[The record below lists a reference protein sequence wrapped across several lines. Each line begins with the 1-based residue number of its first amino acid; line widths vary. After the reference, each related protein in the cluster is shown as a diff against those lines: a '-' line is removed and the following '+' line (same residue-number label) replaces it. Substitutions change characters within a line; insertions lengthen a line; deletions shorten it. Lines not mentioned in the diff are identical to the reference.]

1 MFCKNIINI
10 ELSSFDSSN
19 VINMSYMF
27 NECSNLEEI
36 ILNNLK
42 ANNVKYRIWLNRTPP
57 LSPKISKFFGG
68 GGVIICNLKKFFFN
82 ENF

>member
-19 VINMSYMF
+19 VINTSYMF

-42 ANNVKYRIWLNRTPP
+42 ANNVKYRI
-57 LSPKISKFFGG
+57 
-68 GGVIICNLKKFFFN
+68 
-82 ENF
+82 